1 MSDAPA
7 NTLTCP
13 DCGDV
18 FPGRGPESARG
29 IRQRVTKHRRKEH
42 GYPSPEELRAM
53 AEANARVMALGDP
66 LSGPNLRRRLTD
78 A

>member
-42 GYPSPEELRAM
+42 GYPSPAELRKRAISQSVFSPYPRM
-53 AEANARVMALGDP
+53 ADYDDSNSV
-66 LSGPNLRRRLTD
+66 
-78 A
+78 